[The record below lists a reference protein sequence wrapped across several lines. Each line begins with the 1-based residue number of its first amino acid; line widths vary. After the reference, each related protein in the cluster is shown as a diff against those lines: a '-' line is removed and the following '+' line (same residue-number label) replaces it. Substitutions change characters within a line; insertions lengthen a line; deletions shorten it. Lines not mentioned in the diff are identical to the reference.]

1 MEIITRTKPRLLIA
15 DEGKMLKDKND
26 NYIPEIKDKDGNVI
40 QEEHKPYLTNLI
52 FLGEQITTLEEA
64 QELYE
69 EVEE

>member
-26 NYIPEIKDKDGNVI
+26 NYIPERKDEDGNVI
-40 QEEHKPYLTNLI
+40 QEEHLPYLTGLI

-69 EVEE
+69 EVQK

>member
-40 QEEHKPYLTNLI
+40 QEQHEPYLTNLI

-69 EVEE
+69 EVE

>member
-1 MEIITRTKPRLLIA
+1 MEIITRTSPKLLIA

-26 NYIPEIKDKDGNVI
+26 IYIPEIKDKDGNVI
-40 QEEHKPYLTNLI
+40 QEEHVPYLTSLI